1 MLLLQ
6 NLYPFL
12 QTIGFALANNLWQ
25 AFLIWIMY
33 EFVASLKISSAIKY
47 VLAVTAQLAIF
58 SMFMFSI
65 QHFYSICIPAYQY
78 NIPLPNNFSIT
89 ASSEII
95 NTIIVAVSK
104 TFAIILPY
112 IAVVYLIA
120 LPVLITRWI
129 FQYCVTQQYHHQ
141 PSSLSNSEWNEFIYT
156 VSDQLNIHRK
166 IKIFISNKVT
176 GPVTIGFLKPIILI
190 PLATINHLSKEQM
203 EAVLLHEIAHI
214 KRYDYFINLFLTV
227 IETVLFFNPFSH
239 IFKKKIQKER
249 ENSCDDW
256 VLAYSYAP
264 VDYANALLQLAHL
277 SNAKASSL
285 LMNASKNDG
294 LLLNRIKRLLGL
306 KEINQTKIIPVLIL
320 LMITFV
326 IALPLLVGTVSSQQ
340 KHIVSFTKNTTA
352 AYKLYTVQ
360 NKAGTGKVT
369 ILRSKTSNEKTVSG
383 QNNPVEKSEI
393 IVDET
398 VDALKELSALQM
410 QKTKI
415 GNNDFAESA
424 AAISLSDE
432 DLKQKLK
439 DYTQLKKISISDI
452 KAKVDSIN
460 VIERKNIKTGLQLL
474 SSNGQIKTSTLFTPA
489 VYYYKNDSL
498 KVLDSLHKKTLITNY
513 STEKEQDHLFIIIN
527 QQNEKGEPVQLII
540 EINNKKAE

>member
-1 MLLLQ
+1 
-6 NLYPFL
+6 
-12 QTIGFALANNLWQ
+12 
-25 AFLIWIMY
+25 
-33 EFVASLKISSAIKY
+33 
-47 VLAVTAQLAIF
+47 
-58 SMFMFSI
+58 
-65 QHFYSICIPAYQY
+65 
-78 NIPLPNNFSIT
+78 
-89 ASSEII
+89 
-95 NTIIVAVSK
+95 
-104 TFAIILPY
+104 
-112 IAVVYLIA
+112 
-120 LPVLITRWI
+120 
-129 FQYCVTQQYHHQ
+129 
-141 PSSLSNSEWNEFIYT
+141 
-156 VSDQLNIHRK
+156 
-166 IKIFISNKVT
+166 
-176 GPVTIGFLKPIILI
+176 
-190 PLATINHLSKEQM
+190 
-203 EAVLLHEIAHI
+203 
-214 KRYDYFINLFLTV
+214 
-227 IETVLFFNPFSH
+227 
-239 IFKKKIQKER
+239 
-249 ENSCDDW
+249 
-256 VLAYSYAP
+256 
-264 VDYANALLQLAHL
+264 
-277 SNAKASSL
+277 
-285 LMNASKNDG
+285 
-294 LLLNRIKRLLGL
+294 
-306 KEINQTKIIPVLIL
+306 
-320 LMITFV
+320 
-326 IALPLLVGTVSSQQ
+326 LPLLVGTVSSQQ